1 MAYKVLI
8 PQDVA
13 EEGKEYL
20 RKRGYEIKMGSG
32 TTVEILCREV
42 KDCHAVL
49 ARTERLTAEV
59 LEAGNKLKVIARHGV
74 GIDNVDVK
82 RAEELGI
89 YVTNTPESNAGTV
102 AEYTLGLILTLA
114 KNFGLYSREFRAGN
128 FGIRNQV
135 LGADLEGKVLG
146 IIGLGRIGRQVARKA
161 HNGLEMKVIGFDPFV
176 SQDQVPE
183 AELTTAA
190 ATVFEEADFIT
201 LHLPL
206 NEETKGFVDKE
217 KLSMMKPTAYLVNAA
232 RGKLVNE
239 SDLIDAL
246 KERRIAGAALDV
258 FEEEPPE
265 MDSPLF
271 QLDNVVLA
279 PHCASHTRECMVR
292 MAVHAA
298 MGIDEVLSGRDPVW
312 PVNHPEKHI

>member
-8 PQDVA
+8 PKDVA

-32 TTVEILCREV
+32 TSEEILCREV

-59 LEAGNKLKVIARHGV
+59 LEAGNELKVIARHGV
-74 GIDNVDVK
+74 GVDNIDVK

-102 AEYTLGLILTLA
+102 AEHTIGLILALA
-114 KNFGLYSREFRAGN
+114 KNLGLYSREFRRGN

-135 LGADLEGKVLG
+135 MGVDLEGKVLG

-161 HNGLEMKVIGFDPFV
+161 HNGLDMKVIGFDPFV
-176 SQDQVPE
+176 SRDNVPE
-183 AELTTAA
+183 AELTTVVT
-190 ATVFEEADFIT
+190 TVFEEADFIT

-206 NEETKGFVDKE
+206 NGETKGFMDKE

-232 RGKLVNE
+232 RGKLLNE
-239 SDLIDAL
+239 ADLIDAL

-258 FEEEPPE
+258 FEEEPPA

-271 QLDNVVLA
+271 QLDNVVLT
-279 PHCASHTRECMVR
+279 PHCASNTGECMVR

-298 MGIDEVLSGRDPVW
+298 MSIDEVLSGREPGW
-312 PVNHPEKHI
+312 PVNRPKKQI